1 MRHYHTKPLELTIR
15 NVDGGTIWWNRVAMV
30 NANWKFTTA
39 RWDHVGTV
47 EKENSKLRAWC
58 EEPISQSNTGNFK
71 VTFGWPPRHVDL
83 YFGTLLYKN
92 GFNSSPGHRIWA
104 KFISLKS

>member
-1 MRHYHTKPLELTIR
+1 MEIEISIFGLGAMRHYHTKPLELTIR

-47 EKENSKLRAWC
+47 EKENSKLREKQYREQCC
-58 EEPISQSNTGNFK
+58 EQCCEQC
-71 VTFGWPPRHVDL
+71 HEL
-83 YFGTLLYKN
+83 CCE
-92 GFNSSPGHRIWA
+92 
-104 KFISLKS
+104 